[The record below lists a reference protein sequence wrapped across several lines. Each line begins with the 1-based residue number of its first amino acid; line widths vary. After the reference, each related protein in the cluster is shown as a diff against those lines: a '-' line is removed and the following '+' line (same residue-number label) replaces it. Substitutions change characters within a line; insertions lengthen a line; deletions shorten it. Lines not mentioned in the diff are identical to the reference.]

1 MEEELRERIEELED
15 RVDELEGREH
25 RRKVFGIVKLCI
37 KLVILGL
44 VIFGIWK
51 VYSYVNN
58 IIVKPLNNVIES
70 TSEITNTINFSNIS
84 DWFKSFN

>member
-51 VYSYVNN
+51 V
-58 IIVKPLNNVIES
+58 
-70 TSEITNTINFSNIS
+70 
-84 DWFKSFN
+84 